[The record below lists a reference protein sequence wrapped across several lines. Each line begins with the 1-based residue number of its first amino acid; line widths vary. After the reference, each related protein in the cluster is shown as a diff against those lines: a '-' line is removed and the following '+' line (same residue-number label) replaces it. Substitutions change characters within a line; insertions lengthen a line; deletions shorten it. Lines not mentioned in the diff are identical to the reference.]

1 MLAKKFGYPDVEKAR
16 FAGLVHDICKEEPE
30 DVQYTLMM
38 QSAMDVCAEERS
50 AFKVWHGIAGAEL
63 LRTKFGVMDMDVLS
77 AVRYHTIARAGMS
90 DLEKIVYLADM
101 ISVERDYPDV
111 ETMRKKALESLDEG
125 MGYALK
131 YSLMKL
137 VRRVTKKAK
146 ALCKEF
152 PISEEKPHPFA
163 LPHSHRIM
171 EKDKNGAT
179 KRRDYRSGAVRK
191 NEPERLKLKTMGTDG
206 FAIGKQTVDLR
217 YLEQLIDSEQT
228 ACLGM
233 LLKYANKYPDG
244 FPINGITKIPP
255 CGT

>member
-1 MLAKKFGYPDVEKAR
+1 
-16 FAGLVHDICKEEPE
+16 
-30 DVQYTLMM
+30 M
-38 QSAMDVCAEERS
+38 QRNAS

-137 VRRVTKKAK
+137 VRRERTDPAPHRRSIQRNFEQATPAGRMIIADEQKK
-146 ALCKEF
+146 
-152 PISEEKPHPFA
+152 P
-163 LPHSHRIM
+163 
-171 EKDKNGAT
+171 
-179 KRRDYRSGAVRK
+179 
-191 NEPERLKLKTMGTDG
+191 
-206 FAIGKQTVDLR
+206 
-217 YLEQLIDSEQT
+217 
-228 ACLGM
+228 LG
-233 LLKYANKYPDG
+233 
-244 FPINGITKIPP
+244 
-255 CGT
+255 

>member
-1 MLAKKFGYPDVEKAR
+1 MEQLEKYDEYLKEHLSQKRYTHSKNVSDASVMLAKKFGYP
-16 FAGLVHDICKEEPE
+16 
-30 DVQYTLMM
+30 MM

-137 VRRVTKKAK
+137 VRRD
-146 ALCKEF
+146 AL
-152 PISEEKPHPFA
+152 IPHHTVEA
-163 LPHSHRIM
+163 YNEILNKLHRQ
-171 EKDKNGAT
+171 EG
-179 KRRDYRSGAVRK
+179 
-191 NEPERLKLKTMGTDG
+191 
-206 FAIGKQTVDLR
+206 
-217 YLEQLIDSEQT
+217 
-228 ACLGM
+228 
-233 LLKYANKYPDG
+233 
-244 FPINGITKIPP
+244 
-255 CGT
+255 

>member
-1 MLAKKFGYPDVEKAR
+1 MEQLEKYDEYLKEHLSQKRYTHSKNVSDASVMLAKKFGYPDVEKAR

-137 VRRVTKKAK
+137 VRRD
-146 ALCKEF
+146 AL
-152 PISEEKPHPFA
+152 IPHHTVEA
-163 LPHSHRIM
+163 SNEILNKLHRQ
-171 EKDKNGAT
+171 EG
-179 KRRDYRSGAVRK
+179 
-191 NEPERLKLKTMGTDG
+191 
-206 FAIGKQTVDLR
+206 
-217 YLEQLIDSEQT
+217 
-228 ACLGM
+228 
-233 LLKYANKYPDG
+233 
-244 FPINGITKIPP
+244 
-255 CGT
+255 

>member
-111 ETMRKKALESLDEG
+111 ETMRKRRWKVWMKAWA
-125 MGYALK
+125 M
-131 YSLMKL
+131 
-137 VRRVTKKAK
+137 
-146 ALCKEF
+146 
-152 PISEEKPHPFA
+152 H
-163 LPHSHRIM
+163 
-171 EKDKNGAT
+171 
-179 KRRDYRSGAVRK
+179 
-191 NEPERLKLKTMGTDG
+191 
-206 FAIGKQTVDLR
+206 
-217 YLEQLIDSEQT
+217 
-228 ACLGM
+228 
-233 LLKYANKYPDG
+233 
-244 FPINGITKIPP
+244 
-255 CGT
+255 

>member
-1 MLAKKFGYPDVEKAR
+1 MEQLEKYDEYLKEHLSQKRYTHSKNVSDASVMLAKKFGYPDVEKAR

-63 LRTKFGVMDMDVLS
+63 
-77 AVRYHTIARAGMS
+77 VRYHTIARAGMS

-137 VRRVTKKAK
+137 VRRD
-146 ALCKEF
+146 AL
-152 PISEEKPHPFA
+152 IPHHTVEA
-163 LPHSHRIM
+163 YNEILNKLHRQ
-171 EKDKNGAT
+171 EG
-179 KRRDYRSGAVRK
+179 
-191 NEPERLKLKTMGTDG
+191 
-206 FAIGKQTVDLR
+206 
-217 YLEQLIDSEQT
+217 
-228 ACLGM
+228 
-233 LLKYANKYPDG
+233 
-244 FPINGITKIPP
+244 
-255 CGT
+255 